1 MMRNFREYL
10 VLILKGMGMG
20 ASDVVPGVSGGTIAF
35 ITGIYEELIN
45 SIKSINLEAVK
56 LLFRLQFKEFWKKI
70 NANFLIAVF
79 SGILI
84 SIFTLANLLEFLLI
98 NYPVL
103 VWSFFFGL
111 VIASAIYILSDIK
124 KVDWKTIFS
133 FLAGFGIAFW
143 ITTITPAQTSEA
155 YWFILLSGSVA
166 ICAMILP
173 GISGSFI
180 LLLLGKYQFILNA
193 VSEFKMD
200 VLGIFVVG
208 AVVGLIA
215 FSNFLSWLLRKFR
228 YETIALL
235 AGFMGGSL
243 NKIWPWKETTETY
256 IDRHGLEQ
264 PLTQRN
270 VWPELALDSDL
281 IPAFMI
287 AAFGFS
293 LIFII
298 IRLTKVKKHKV

>member
-1 MMRNFREYL
+1 MRKFKDYTVL
-10 VLILKGMGMG
+10 VLKGMGMG

-45 SIKSINLEAVK
+45 SIKSINYEAIK
-56 LLFRLQFKEFWKKI
+56 LLFALKIMDFWKKI
-70 NANFLIAVF
+70 NGNFLLAVF

-84 SIFTLANLLEFLLI
+84 SIFTLASLLEYLLI
-98 NYPVL
+98 NYPVFI
-103 VWSFFFGL
+103 WSFFFGL
-111 VIASAIYILSDIK
+111 VVASAIYILSDIRNPNLRI
-124 KVDWKTIFS
+124 VLS
-133 FLAGFGIAFW
+133 FLAGFGLAFW
-143 ITTITPAQTSEA
+143 ITTVTPAQTSEA
-155 YWFILLSGSVA
+155 YWFILLSGSLA

-193 VSEFKMD
+193 VTELKIA
-200 VLGIFVVG
+200 VLALFTAG

-215 FSNFLSWLLRKFR
+215 FSNVLAWLLKKFR

-243 NKIWPWKETTETY
+243 NKIWPWKETTETF
-256 IDRHGLEQ
+256 IDRHGVEQ
-264 PLTQRN
+264 PLMQKN
-270 VWPELALDSDL
+270 IWPELSLHSDL

-287 AAFGFS
+287 AGFGFS

-298 IRLTKVKKHKV
+298 IRISKGKKEAL

>member
-1 MMRNFREYL
+1 MRKLRDYL
-10 VLILKGMGMG
+10 ILVLKGMGMG

-45 SIKSINLEAVK
+45 SIKSIDIEALK
-56 LLFRLQFKEFWKKI
+56 LLLSFRVVDFWKKI
-70 NANFLIAVF
+70 NGNFLLAVF

-84 SIFTLANLLEFLLI
+84 SVFTLANLLEFLLI
-98 NYPVL
+98 NYPVFI
-103 VWSFFFGL
+103 WSFFFGL
-111 VIASAIYILSDIK
+111 VVASAIYILTDIK
-124 KVDWKTIFS
+124 KVNYKIIIS
-133 FLAGFGIAFW
+133 FLGGFAIAFW
-143 ITTITPAQTSEA
+143 ITTITPAQTSET
-155 YWFILLSGSVA
+155 YWFILFSGSLA

-193 VSEFKMD
+193 VSEFKIA

-208 AVVGLIA
+208 AVIGLIA
-215 FSNFLSWLLRKFR
+215 FSNFLSWLLKKFR
-228 YETIALL
+228 YETIAVL

-256 IDRHGLEQ
+256 IDRHGVEQ
-264 PLTQRN
+264 PLMQRN
-270 VWPELALDSDL
+270 VWPELSLDSDL
-281 IPAFMI
+281 LPAFMI

-293 LIFII
+293 IIFII
-298 IRLTKVKKHKV
+298 IRLSKSQKDTV

>member
-1 MMRNFREYL
+1 MRNFREYL